1 MTMLQLPPPS
11 VAPEDAPEAAQEA
24 GDLNAMMVPGQLAPM
39 DPHQHAMMD
48 LPPSSTKTSP
58 PLPVLTT
65 ASPTTAVMEAD
76 PRPALMAAPPL
87 EAVQEV
93 GQEAG
98 VPRSRESAVMDQLRP
113 SMGTSPQPPAPM
125 EANQSAPRMIVDC

>member
-11 VAPEDAPEAAQEA
+11 VAPEDAPEVAQEA
-24 GDLNAMMVPGQLAPM
+24 GDQNAMMVPGQLAPM

-58 PLPVLTT
+58 PLHVLTT
-65 ASPTTAVMEAD
+65 ASPTTAVMEA
-76 PRPALMAAPPL
+76 
-87 EAVQEV
+87 

-98 VPRSRESAVMDQLRP
+98 VPRSRESAVTDQLRP